1 MHKDERLAVELSFS
15 KVGMVLPLQ
24 TLLFVASCVCCN
36 LKIAFAGKFG
46 AQLHIGWFEGARLLV
61 MAYKVSF
68 FCMLPESQ
76 SAFKSNANLSLHHK
90 PAVYSVVF
98 VRDDMGK
105 GCPATKQVIR
115 LHFLQNIYCDELKD
129 STGVTKNFILSN
141 GGTRCPT
148 WLGAVA
154 PEAQVSER
162 VLEIFESFKD
172 KDHCLAQV
180 MQSVTGMAH

>member
-1 MHKDERLAVELSFS
+1 M
-15 KVGMVLPLQ
+15 
-24 TLLFVASCVCCN
+24 T
-36 LKIAFAGKFG
+36 
-46 AQLHIGWFEGARLLV
+46 W
-61 MAYKVSF
+61 
-68 FCMLPESQ
+68 
-76 SAFKSNANLSLHHK
+76 
-90 PAVYSVVF
+90 
-98 VRDDMGK
+98 GK

-115 LHFLQNIYCDELKD
+115 LHFLQNIHCDELED

-141 GGTRCPT
+141 GGTRCPS

-154 PEAQVSER
+154 PEAQVSEK